1 MIWSRRVLR
10 AIEASIYQPEIR
22 PLEKCLT
29 CETDCPAHA
38 LDANLWCS
46 WWQMKTPEIQ
56 EDYVRDEVVA

>member
-1 MIWSRRVLR
+1 MSWPRRVLR
-10 AIEASIYQPEIR
+10 AIEDSIYVPEVR

-29 CETDCPAHA
+29 CGTDCPAHT

-56 EDYVRDEVVA
+56 EDHVRNEVLA